1 MPLDLPV
8 IPEATVL
15 RSATTTSVTPRWVS
29 AQAAAAPSMPPPTMT
44 TSAVSAWLTARF
56 PSGNPVG
63 AGQRHPGHR
72 RRLDGDRDEVL
83 GFEVAHVRL
92 AAGARDGLGLHGQHP
107 QVVGQPPAALDRVEP
122 RGQFGI
128 LRADARRVAC
138 RPGSRRR
145 SRPRCPASRTRR
157 RSEDGCRP
165 TRSARRCR
173 SRRRRRPA
181 PAPWRRRRRCGCR
194 RRRSA
199 APTSFPSLRSPR
211 RDARPAPA
219 SACTACG
226 TAASVGMPTC
236 SMNTSWVA
244 AVPPCMPSTTTTSA
258 PAWTASF
265 TS

>member
-1 MPLDLPV
+1 
-8 IPEATVL
+8 
-15 RSATTTSVTPRWVS
+15 
-29 AQAAAAPSMPPPTMT
+29 MPPPTMT
-44 TSAVSAWLTARF
+44 TSAVSLTAR
-56 PSGNPVG
+56 SGNPVG
-63 AGQRHPGHR
+63 ARQRHPRHR

-83 GFEVAHVRL
+83 GFEVRHVGL

-122 RGQFGI
+122 RGQLRI

-145 SRPRCPASRTRR
+145 NRPRCRASRTRR
-157 RSEDGCRP
+157 RSGDGCRP
-165 TRSARRCR
+165 TRSAPRCR

-199 APTSFPSLRSPR
+199 APFRGAR
-211 RDARPAPA
+211 RVPC

-258 PAWTASF
+258 PACTASF